1 MGDWSMSTL
10 FVNNLNTASGS
21 TITIPTGKTLVG
33 TDTASIKAPGNVIQV
48 VTKTFGDQTTVT
60 SYGTTYTDVTNGTIA
75 ITPKFNNS
83 QILIIPNLSILIQDS
98 GTTYAY
104 FGVRCLRG
112 SSTVLSPGLNLDS
125 NGSYDYGIGIGP
137 ASGVMSS
144 LQFDTRV
151 TAHHIDTPATT
162 SATTYKFQVINYSD
176 GRTTTVNY
184 TGGSTILAMEIAQ

>member
-1 MGDWSMSTL
+1 MSTL

-21 TITIPTGKTLVG
+21 TIQVASGKTIHQTGSVL
-33 TDTASIKAPGNVIQV
+33 QV

-60 SYGTTYTDVTNGTIA
+60 SSGTTYTDVTNGTIA

-83 QILIIPNLSILIQDS
+83 QIVIIPNLSILTQDS
-98 GTTYAY
+98 STNYIY

-112 SSTVLSPGLNLDS
+112 SSTVLSPSLNLDG

-137 ASGVMSS
+137 ASGSMSS

-162 SATTYKFQVINYSD
+162 SATTYKFQVINYAA
-176 GRTTTVNY
+176 GRTTTVNH
-184 TGGSTILAMEIAQ
+184 TGGSTILAMEIAV